1 MMCSEALQEREG
13 PVVVDALFETV
24 VNYARLARC
33 TVFPGK
39 VTILATVVEFISCGW
54 SRHEDLALELSAW
67 CINELL
73 APNSTSVDQ
82 SGELVL
88 EVIRLLREHNV

>member
-1 MMCSEALQEREG
+1 MCSEALREREG
-13 PVVVDALFETV
+13 PAVVDALLETV
-24 VNYARLARC
+24 TNYTRLTRC
-33 TVFPGK
+33 AVFPGK
-39 VTILATVVEFISCGW
+39 VTILAAVVDFISCGW

-73 APNSTSVDQ
+73 APNATYVDQ

-88 EVIRLLREHNV
+88 EVIRLLRERNV